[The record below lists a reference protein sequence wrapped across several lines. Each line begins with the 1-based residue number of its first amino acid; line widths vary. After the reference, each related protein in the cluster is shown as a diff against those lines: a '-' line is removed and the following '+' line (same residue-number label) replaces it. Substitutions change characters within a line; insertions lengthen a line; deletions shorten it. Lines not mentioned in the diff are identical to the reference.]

1 MIGFKPGKVIKFR
14 FGFTNGAV
22 PPVQALIPNSFATSS
37 IRHAN
42 PNQLLYELQVG
53 QPHPIG
59 GGVMA

>member
-22 PPVQALIPNSFATSS
+22 PPVQALIETM
-37 IRHAN
+37 RREG
-42 PNQLLYELQVG
+42 YELQVG